1 LKTFIIS
8 TVIFAV
14 MISMIIFNYIYIN
27 NSADRLEELTSAI
40 IPDSGD
46 LEERVKVLE
55 DYWEDNKV
63 RIGLV
68 SNHTIINNIG
78 IKIANIRLFTDKGDD
93 FCLAKELIL
102 LKEDIKELRRLER
115 LSAENIF

>member
-1 LKTFIIS
+1 MKTFIIS

-14 MISMIIFNYIYIN
+14 MISVIIFNYMYIN
-27 NSADRLEELTSAI
+27 DAADVLDELAAAI
-40 IPDSGD
+40 IPEADN
-46 LEERVKVLE
+46 LEASVKALE

-68 SNHTIINNIG
+68 SNHTVINNIG
-78 IKIANIRLFTDKGDD
+78 IKISGIRLFYEKNDSLR
-93 FCLAKELIL
+93 LAREVLL
-102 LKEDIKELRRLER
+102 LKEEIKEMRRLER